1 MKHNHD
7 RVMQAKKIVALIST
21 SSVTIERAINVALSS
36 VGGTVFD
43 AKLKEVNER
52 VVWRVKLL
60 NAGRQVKVYID
71 GRSGLVL
78 EAKAETFLADGR
90 EEGTI
95 SDRMHNLESASR

>member
-21 SSVTIERAINVALSS
+21 CSVTIERAVNVALSS

-43 AKLKEVNER
+43 AKLKEVDER

-78 EAKAETFLADGR
+78 EAKAETFVADKR
-90 EEGTI
+90 EDGVM
-95 SDRMHNLESASR
+95 SDRMHSFQSASQ

>member
-1 MKHNHD
+1 
-7 RVMQAKKIVALIST
+7 MQAKKIVALIST
-21 SSVTIERAINVALSS
+21 CSVTIERAVNVALSS

-43 AKLKEVNER
+43 AKLKEVDER

-78 EAKAETFLADGR
+78 EAKAETFLADER
-90 EEGTI
+90 EEGPI
-95 SDRMHNLESASR
+95 SDRMQHFESASR

>member
-7 RVMQAKKIVALIST
+7 RVMQAKKTVALIST
-21 SSVTIERAINVALSS
+21 CSITIEQAINAAVSS

-43 AKLKEVNER
+43 AKLKEVDER

-71 GRSGLVL
+71 GRSGHVL
-78 EAKAETFLADGR
+78 EAKVEISVADER
-90 EEGTI
+90 EGVI
-95 SDRMHNLESASR
+95 LSGHMPNLESASR

>member
-36 VGGTVFD
+36 GGGTVFD

-60 NAGRQVKVYID
+60 NAGRRVKVYID

-90 EEGTI
+90 GEGTI